1 MKLILVP
8 LVAALFVLASCGS
21 TTSSGGG
28 GGSSSS
34 ETTPSYSSSS
44 AQTSA
49 TTAQQTT
56 PNNAA
61 QGTTVVLS
69 PINGSTT
76 SGSATLT
83 DVPGGGVKVE
93 LSVEGL
99 PDPNVTYL
107 AHIHPGTCAGE
118 QGSGEEQHQGSAH
131 EDQHSGHEGTI
142 EEIEYPLSPISADSQ
157 GRGSTTSTLDGVT
170 VRGLFSGGPKY
181 INVHA
186 EGSGNPPAIA
196 CGQLNY

>member
-83 DVPGGGVKVE
+83 DVPAGGGVRVE

-118 QGSGEEQHQGSAH
+118 QGGGEEQQEGTH
-131 EDQHSGHEGTI
+131 EDQHSGHEGTT